1 MELNDLQQQRAA
13 KLERLRAAGVE
24 PYPPRAERSHTIA
37 AILEEF
43 DGRAEREER
52 VTAVGRIVGARRV
65 MGKLAFAHIEDESGR
80 IQLWLSRGD
89 LGDEWFNRFR
99 DDLDTFDI
107 VQATGTLRRTK
118 TGEPSL
124 FVERLSLL
132 AKSVNPPPEKWEGLQ
147 DVELRH
153 RMRYLD
159 LIVNPEVRE
168 VFRTRARIVSTM
180 RRFLDERG
188 FIEVETPTLQPVYG
202 GASARPFVT
211 HHNQLKQDLYL
222 RIAVEL
228 YLKRLIVGGFERVYE
243 ISKVFRNE
251 GVDRTHNPEFTM
263 MECYQAYA
271 DYNDIMALVEELF
284 RTLALE
290 LRGTT
295 QITFQGQTI
304 DFAPAWQRV
313 SIPEAIVERTGIDI
327 MQVTELRP
335 LQEAIR
341 TSGLKVDPKP
351 SWGKQVDEL
360 FSEYVQPLLVQ
371 PTFILDHPV
380 ALSPLAKKRPD
391 QAPADRPEQTLLTER
406 FEPIIAGME
415 MGNAFTELNDPFD
428 QEQRFLEQGRAYA
441 AGDDEAQ
448 QMDVD
453 YINALMYGMP
463 PTGGL
468 GIGIDR
474 VAMLFAD
481 QPTIREVILFPHLR
495 QRD

>member
-13 KLERLRAAGVE
+13 KLDRLRAAGID
-24 PYPPRAERSHTIA
+24 PYPPRSERTHTISALLQGFDALAERGDT
-37 AILEEF
+37 
-43 DGRAEREER
+43 
-52 VTAVGRIVGARRV
+52 VTAVGRIVGARRI
-65 MGKLAFAHIEDESGR
+65 MGKLAFAHIADESGHL
-80 IQLWLSRGD
+80 QLWLSKAD
-89 LGDEWFNRFR
+89 LGDEWFARFR
-99 DDLDTFDI
+99 DDLDTFDVI
-107 VQATGTLRRTK
+107 QATGTLRRTK

-124 FVERLSLL
+124 FVTGLTLLS
-132 AKSVNPPPEKWEGLQ
+132 KSINPPPEKWEGLQ
-147 DVELRH
+147 DVEQRH

-159 LIVNPEVRE
+159 LIVNQEVRE
-168 VFRTRARIVSTM
+168 VFRTRAKIISTM
-180 RRFLDERG
+180 RRFLDERAYV
-188 FIEVETPTLQPVYG
+188 EVETPTLQPIYG
-202 GASARPFVT
+202 GASARPFIT

-263 MECYQAYA
+263 LECYQAYA
-271 DYNDIMALVEELF
+271 DYNDIMALVEDMF
-284 RTLALE
+284 RTLARE
-290 LRGTT
+290 LTGGT
-295 QITFQGQTI
+295 QIEFQGQTI
-304 DFAPAWQRV
+304 DFGPTWQRV
-313 SIPEAIVERTGIDI
+313 SIPEAIVEKTGIDI
-327 MQVTELRP
+327 LQITELRP

-341 TSGLKVDPKP
+341 AAGLRVDAKP

-360 FSEYVQPLLVQ
+360 FSEYVQPQLIQ
-371 PTFILDHPV
+371 PTFIMDHPV

-391 QAPADRPEQTLLTER
+391 QQLLTER

-428 QEQRFLEQGRAYA
+428 QEQRFLEQGRAYD

-448 QMDVD
+448 QMDTD
-453 YINALMYGMP
+453 YLNALMYGMP

-468 GIGIDR
+468 GIGVDR
-474 VAMLFAD
+474 VAMLFSN

-495 QRD
+495 QRE